1 MFSKGLSKKCVL
13 FKCTLCFVCFHA
25 CVIIRFCLLLVLV
38 LLLNY
43 NFQQIVLIHRS
54 LSSCFQS
61 ISPHAIVGK
70 RYTVGYHFRSHRD
83 LNVIGWELKSKWR
96 TGRESAWG
104 SRRQL
109 IAGHVV
115 QQPDSPQLQQQQLQL
130 GVSVCHSSAGRRAAR
145 AGHRDD
151 PVERGARWWS
161 RKQLS
166 DYRGAS

>member
-1 MFSKGLSKKCVL
+1 MCLLSA
-13 FKCTLCFVCFHA
+13 LCAFIRFHV
-25 CVIIRFCLLLVLV
+25 CVIIRFCLLSVLV

-43 NFQQIVLIHRS
+43 NVHWIVLIHRS

-61 ISPHAIVGK
+61 ISPHAAAGK
-70 RYTVGYHFRSHRD
+70 RYTVGYHFRSQRD

-104 SRRQL
+104 SRRPL

-130 GVSVCHSSAGRRAAR
+130 GVSVCHSSAGCRAAR

-151 PVERGARWWS
+151 HVERGARWWS
-161 RKQLS
+161 REQLS